1 MAKITEDMRAKK
13 FNLNHKTA
21 QVKAGE
27 SRVYKNWKEW
37 GLVTEEEFI
46 DALTWLCD
54 DPLNEDGKL
63 TRGLAMLE
71 SKDMREKK
79 LSERTDGGEK
89 FALPYDESKLKG
101 ELVKLKR
108 AYDERGNFVGFYRID
123 TGFHFGGSGSF
134 KVSISPMDRI

>member
-1 MAKITEDMRAKK
+1 MTKINEDMKAKR

-27 SRVYKNWKEW
+27 SRIFKNWQEW
-37 GLVTEEEFI
+37 GLITEDEFI

-54 DPLNEDGKL
+54 DPLTEDGKL
-63 TRGLAMLE
+63 TRELAMLE

-108 AYDERGNFVGFYRID
+108 VYDERGNFIGFYTVD
-123 TGFHFGGSGSF
+123 TNRLYEGSGCY
-134 KVSISPMDRI
+134 KVSISPMNRI